1 MDGEHIVWKGLI
13 NGQKGQ
19 MDGLRKDSMERVDRW
34 IDGEHMIWKGLI
46 DGQKGQMDRKDR
58 WLDGEYIVWKG
69 LIDGQKGYGTE
80 QINLIKPKEF

>member
-1 MDGEHIVWKGLI
+1 
-13 NGQKGQ
+13 

-46 DGQKGQMDRKDR
+46 DGQKG
-58 WLDGEYIVWKG
+58 
-69 LIDGQKGYGTE
+69 YGTE